1 MSDFTVKFSL
11 SGTAKINFSVAIEPT
26 LTSCEND
33 NVSELPKAISDL
45 KTARDSTPVPPC
57 TDSNLEETE
66 RPVFSLALSSANGSV
81 ESLFENVSEIS
92 DTELNSVLFGANWR
106 SLSTIPSLSVNPGDL
121 LFNNEPTDDV
131 VVLGEVNRGVK
142 SEFK

>member
-1 MSDFTVKFSL
+1 
-11 SGTAKINFSVAIEPT
+11 
-26 LTSCEND
+26 
-33 NVSELPKAISDL
+33 
-45 KTARDSTPVPPC
+45 
-57 TDSNLEETE
+57 
-66 RPVFSLALSSANGSV
+66 
-81 ESLFENVSEIS
+81 
-92 DTELNSVLFGANWR
+92 LFGANWR